1 MNSNSKGNN
10 KNKNKKTNNKE
21 KRQLNNK
28 TKRNQNNH
36 FEDAKDI
43 PNPKNIHFLKDLA
56 NNSYSIGTNNSFCVF
71 NSINDILILIYAND
85 RLSIISY
92 NIFDFKLMNEI
103 KHAHDNYIIN
113 FRHYLD
119 KNNNRDLVLSSDSN
133 NIKIWNLNYLECIVN
148 IQYIYI
154 GGIMFSS
161 CFMYDNENIYI
172 VSSNYKFGPIKI
184 FDFNKQKIK
193 EMNYSNDGIY
203 FIDCY
208 YDKKLA
214 KKFIITG
221 NDNYIKSYD
230 YENNNIYHI
239 YLDDNIKENHI
250 SFIINEK
257 EEQVKL
263 VDASETGNIRIWEFH
278 SGVLLNKIQFDIKLN
293 CICLW
298 SDKYYF
304 IGCRDKTIKSINLE
318 KKVIEKNLKGH
329 DNRVVAIKNIIN
341 SKYGNCLIS
350 QNLELGKIKLW
361 IVKKNNKY

>member
-1 MNSNSKGNN
+1 MNSNSKGN
-10 KNKNKKTNNKE
+10 NKNKKTNNKE

-28 TKRNQNNH
+28 TKRGQNIH
-36 FEDAKDI
+36 FEDAKEI
-43 PNPKNIHFLKDLA
+43 PNPKNIKFLKDLT

-71 NSINDILILIYAND
+71 KSINDILILIYADD
-85 RLSIISY
+85 RFSIISY

-103 KHAHDNYIIN
+103 KNAHDNYIIN

-119 KNNNRDLVLSSDSN
+119 INNYRDLVLSSDGN

-148 IQYIYI
+148 IQNIYI

-161 CFMYDNENIYI
+161 CFLNDNENIYI
-172 VSSNYKFGPIKI
+172 VASNYKFGPIKI

-203 FIDCY
+203 YIDCY

-214 KKFIITG
+214 KNFIITG

-230 YENNNIYHI
+230 YEINNIYHI

-250 SFIINEK
+250 SIIVNTK
-257 EEQVKL
+257 EEKVKL
-263 VDASETGNIRIWEFH
+263 IDSSESGNIRIWEFH
-278 SGVLLNKIQFDIKLN
+278 SGALLNKIKFDIKLN

-298 SDKYYF
+298 FDQYYF
-304 IGCRDKTIKSINLE
+304 IGCRDKTIKLINLE
-318 KKVIEKNLKGH
+318 KKIIEKNLKGH
-329 DNRVVAIKNIIN
+329 DNRVVAIKNITH

-361 IVKKNNKY
+361 IDKKNNKY